1 MTKKS
6 YYQGYQGKS
15 WNDILKHELFRG
27 SDDGECLENDYP
39 WTLSND
45 ERNKNSEAKQR
56 DLAEETLSKLY

>member
-1 MTKKS
+1 M
-6 YYQGYQGKS
+6 
-15 WNDILKHELFRG
+15 KHELFRG

-39 WTLSND
+39 WTLSNE